1 VNFEHDMHRLYFGE
15 FWAEVDEA
23 GCHGVFRDHEPL
35 ALSDV
40 PRKVLFLLLQQ
51 HPRPVVAKDLMSEL
65 WHPGANPSN
74 VAKQVRALRSALGDE
89 GTQRYIRT
97 LNKEGYAFVMPV
109 ADTPAGAGTGAGF
122 ERFAGGGRFES
133 GPAAS
138 WDAAPRVGIEWPLA
152 QEKLLK
158 DFRGSCLHDVEL
170 LSEAIEECE
179 ARIQLLTE
187 HRRVRAESRSLR
199 EPLFVPPRDAWS
211 SSPAVN
217 PELASRASALVEYCK
232 TAPLII
238 NVGSYNAACIA
249 VLQSLRRRFGLETR
263 TDFQALSGRQQVLQL
278 HNEEGTDFLFAPH
291 VPVLLVGDRG
301 TLDYRRLTPVHSYE
315 QVLLQKN
322 GSAKGRKRRLL
333 VYKGGYPE
341 EQLLARAAIPVSAEP
356 ELVGSLEKL
365 LEKAQDLAPGDM
377 VIAWQPLASGLESKN
392 TFTRH
397 GEYRCWVSLY
407 CHKRWQRGA
416 LRTLKDQFLRL
427 FASEWAYCRW
437 NTDWAIECLGIEP
450 TALESFTAGSGL
462 ARPPG
467 SPRR

>member
-1 VNFEHDMHRLYFGE
+1 MHRLYFGE

-23 GCHGVFRDHEPL
+23 GCHGVFREHEPV

-51 HPRPVVAKDLMSEL
+51 HPRPIVAKDLLGEL

-74 VAKQVRALRSALGDE
+74 IAKQVRALRFALGDD

-97 LNKEGYAFVMPV
+97 LNKQGYAFVMPV
-109 ADTPAGAGTGAGF
+109 ADAPPSPGSGTALARSSARFEPGEPASRAGAPGIA
-122 ERFAGGGRFES
+122 
-133 GPAAS
+133 
-138 WDAAPRVGIEWPLA
+138 IEWSLA
-152 QEKLLK
+152 REKLLK
-158 DFRGSCLHDVEL
+158 DFQGSCLHDVEL
-170 LSEAIEECE
+170 LSEALEECE

-187 HRRVRAESRSLR
+187 RRRIRAESRAPR
-199 EPLFVPPRDAWS
+199 EPLFVPPREAWTS
-211 SSPAVN
+211 SSTPSSEVA
-217 PELASRASALVEYCK
+217 ARASELIEYSK
-232 TAPLII
+232 AAPLMI

-249 VLQSLRRRFGLETR
+249 VLQSLRRRFGLEAR

-278 HNEEGTDFLFAPH
+278 HNEDGTDFLFAPH

-301 TLDYRRLTPVHSYE
+301 TVDYRRITPVHSYE
-315 QVLLQKN
+315 QVLLRKS
-322 GSAKGRKRRLL
+322 GATKGRKRKLL

-341 EQLLARAAIPVSAEP
+341 EQLLAHAPLLISTEP
-356 ELVGSLEKL
+356 EMVGSLQKL
-365 LEKAQDLAPGDM
+365 LEKVQDLAPGDM

-407 CHKRWQRGA
+407 CHKRWLRGA
-416 LRTLKDQFLRL
+416 LRTLKEQFLRL
-427 FASEWAYCRW
+427 FASEWSYCRW
-437 NTDWAIECLGIEP
+437 NEDWALECLRIEQ

-462 ARPPG
+462 GPTPG
-467 SPRR
+467 SSRR